1 MTEPTESTEP
11 AEAGDTNAPAS
22 PTPPHLDHRAF
33 EAFGMREVD
42 GASIDAAIA
51 EAGDD
56 LVCVFF
62 WGVDCFNCEMAK
74 KAMLANPD
82 PIRALN
88 VHWLHA
94 NVYAHPELGRRFGLH
109 GIPVFMFFHK
119 GKKLGRAT
127 GWHGHGQFAAAV
139 GNARLKAGGKPL
151 AG

>member
-1 MTEPTESTEP
+1 MNDAAPGTTPSS
-11 AEAGDTNAPAS
+11 EA
-22 PTPPHLDHRAF
+22 HLDHRAF
-33 EAFGMREVD
+33 DAFGMQAVD
-42 GASIDAAIA
+42 EASIDTAIA
-51 EAGDD
+51 AAGDK

-74 KAMLANPD
+74 QAMLSNPG
-82 PIRALN
+82 PLRALDL
-88 VHWLHA
+88 HWLHA

-109 GIPVFMFFHK
+109 GVPVFMFFRN

-139 GNARLKAGGKPL
+139 ANARRKAEGKPL

>member
-1 MTEPTESTEP
+1 MSDD
-11 AEAGDTNAPAS
+11 AQS
-22 PTPPHLDHRAF
+22 PHLDHRAF
-33 EAFGMREVD
+33 DAFAMQAVD
-42 GASIDAAIA
+42 GSTIDAAIA
-51 EAGDD
+51 ASGDD

-88 VHWLHA
+88 LRWLHA
-94 NVYAHPELGRRFGLH
+94 NVYEHPELGKRFGLH
-109 GIPVFMFFHK
+109 GIPVFMFFQR

-139 GNARLKAGGKPL
+139 GNARLKAEGKPL

>member
-1 MTEPTESTEP
+1 MSDD
-11 AEAGDTNAPAS
+11 AQS
-22 PTPPHLDHRAF
+22 PHPDHLDHRAF
-33 EAFGMREVD
+33 DAFAMQAVD
-42 GASIDAAIA
+42 GSTIDAAIA
-51 EAGDD
+51 AAGED

-88 VHWLHA
+88 LRWLHA
-94 NVYAHPELGRRFGLH
+94 NVYEHPELGKRFGLL
-109 GIPVFMFFHK
+109 GIPVFMFFQR

-127 GWHGHGQFAAAV
+127 GWHGHGQFASAV
-139 GNARLKAGGKPL
+139 ANARLKAEGKPL

>member
-1 MTEPTESTEP
+1 MSD
-11 AEAGDTNAPAS
+11 AAAGI
-22 PTPPHLDHRAF
+22 PPRSDAHLDHRAF
-33 EAFGMREVD
+33 DMLGMQPVD

-51 EAGDD
+51 AAGDK

-74 KAMLANPD
+74 QAMLSSPE
-82 PIRALN
+82 PILALDL
-88 VHWLHA
+88 HWLHA
-94 NVYAHPELGRRFGLH
+94 NVYAHPELGQRFGLH
-109 GIPVFMFFHK
+109 GIPVFMFFHN

-139 GNARLKAGGKPL
+139 TNARLKAEGKPL